1 MTNDQPAETDLEL
14 VVSLS
19 GDDVAAIDEALVHHL
34 GTELQPA
41 AQVVAAAHLSLQAA
55 YCAVPSA
62 FFSYRLRKLVA
73 LGKVAANGPVSRD
86 LQYTV
91 RLPDGDRP
99 VA

>member
-1 MTNDQPAETDLEL
+1 MTNDQPAESDLEL

-19 GDDVAAIDEALVHHL
+19 GEDVAAIDDALLRHL

-41 AQVVAAAHLSLQAA
+41 AQVVAAAHSSLQAA
-55 YCAVPSA
+55 HSAVPSA

-73 LGKVAANGPVSRD
+73 LGEVAASGPVSRE

-91 RLPDGDRP
+91 GLPSGDCP